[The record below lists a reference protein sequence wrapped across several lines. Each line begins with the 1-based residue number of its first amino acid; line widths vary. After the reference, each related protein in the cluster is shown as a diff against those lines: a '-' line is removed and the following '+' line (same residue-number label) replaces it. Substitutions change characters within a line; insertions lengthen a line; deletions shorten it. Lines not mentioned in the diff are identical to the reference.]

1 MVLGDYTVS
10 VTVLSCLNWDNEFF
24 QRDCFLLVHPVVINV
39 SLYLIF
45 LWLFL
50 LVLLLLSQYWPR
62 DWLGRTSPKRHV
74 LQGDLWGFTGGGRW
88 KLDNISSSVGL
99 ATLCSWI
106 AETAS
111 MTCQIL
117 DTQTDIEMDEILNIL
132 FLIFSI
138 SFIVVHVGTGKYSVC
153 DYDYDMAIH
162 ALLH

>member
-1 MVLGDYTVS
+1 
-10 VTVLSCLNWDNEFF
+10 
-24 QRDCFLLVHPVVINV
+24 
-39 SLYLIF
+39 
-45 LWLFL
+45 
-50 LVLLLLSQYWPR
+50 
-62 DWLGRTSPKRHV
+62 
-74 LQGDLWGFTGGGRW
+74 
-88 KLDNISSSVGL
+88 
-99 ATLCSWI
+99 
-106 AETAS
+106 